1 MGHGTSPQ
9 LRTCHIPETGCIIS
23 PDVEIFR
30 GGTDLGYPFLPK
42 VVRLPIISVAMPN
55 RNPQVRDAPVDA
67 PRDLRIYR
75 ELVFQ
80 KFGTMLHAASELLSG
95 RPGIRGQKNITNHGS
110 PWKEVMD
117 SVVRKKSWHF
127 SYYLGVNY
135 ENSKTTN
142 GTIGSPSF
150 V

>member
-1 MGHGTSPQ
+1 MEDCEFGDGSTSRVIELATA

-55 RNPQVRDAPVDA
+55 RNSQVRDAPVDA
-67 PRDLRIYR
+67 PQDLRIYR

-80 KFGTMLHAASELLSG
+80 KFETMLNAVSDLLKG
-95 RPGIRGQKNITNHGS
+95 RPGSFRLGSKKEHTVHHGS
-110 PWKEVMD
+110 P
-117 SVVRKKSWHF
+117 
-127 SYYLGVNY
+127 
-135 ENSKTTN
+135 
-142 GTIGSPSF
+142 
-150 V
+150 

>member
-1 MGHGTSPQ
+1 MGHETSPQ
-9 LRTCHIPETGCIIS
+9 PRTCHIPETGCIIS

-80 KFGTMLHAASELLSG
+80 KFETMLHAASDLLSG
-95 RPGIRGQKNITNHGS
+95 RPGIRGPKNIKNHGS
-110 PWKEVMD
+110 PLEG
-117 SVVRKKSWHF
+117 S
-127 SYYLGVNY
+127 
-135 ENSKTTN
+135 N
-142 GTIGSPSF
+142 GISG
-150 V
+150 